1 MSWTTTDDLV
11 VMMCTAPDAEVA
23 ARLGRQLVEKA
34 EAACVNVVPGLR
46 SIYQWQ
52 GRVCDEAEVLMV
64 IKTRKSKAEALAAAL
79 REGHPYETPEI
90 IALPMVGALDTYA
103 KWIRE
108 STADR

>member
-1 MSWTTTDDLV
+1 MSWTATDDLV

-23 ARLGRQLVEKA
+23 ARLGRQLVERA
-34 EAACVNVVPGLR
+34 LAACVNIVPGLR

-52 GRVCDEAEVLMV
+52 GSMCDEREVLMV

-90 IALPMVGALDTYA
+90 IALPMVGGLDAYA
-103 KWIRE
+103 QWVRD
-108 STADR
+108 STPDG